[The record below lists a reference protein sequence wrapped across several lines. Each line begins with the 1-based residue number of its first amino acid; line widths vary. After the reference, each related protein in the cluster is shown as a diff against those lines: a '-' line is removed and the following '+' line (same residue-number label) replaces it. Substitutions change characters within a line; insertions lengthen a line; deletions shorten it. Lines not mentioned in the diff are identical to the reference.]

1 MNHVSNKESR
11 SHGLLSEMNIY
22 NIAVFIIPD
31 EETDE
36 LSAFKYETENMKT
49 KTI

>member
-22 NIAVFIIPD
+22 NIAVFILD

-36 LSAFKYETENMKT
+36 LSAFEYETENMKT